1 MSFAEDLQDGKKAEE
16 LVRFKLSQTGKFEA
30 IWDCSDDKYFQSKD
44 IDILALKP
52 DGGIA
57 KIEVKADRQAH
68 RTGNLAW
75 EQKTSGNIGCFAK
88 TEADYIMYYVVGNG
102 ELYIFQPKEL
112 RRYIEQSH
120 KRMFPMGDNAEG
132 YLLNIKA
139 LFKEGTIRR
148 IL

>member
-16 LVRFKLSQTGKFEA
+16 LVRFKLSQTGKFVG

-120 KRMFPMGDNAEG
+120 KRMIPMGDNAEG
-132 YLLNIKA
+132 FLLSIKE
-139 LFKEGTIRR
+139 LLKEGKIRR

>member
-1 MSFAEDLQDGKKAEE
+1 MSFAEDLNDGKKAEE
-16 LVRFKLSQTGKFEA
+16 LVRFKLSQTGKFES

-44 IDILALKP
+44 IDILALKQ
-52 DGGIA
+52 DGQIT

-102 ELYIFQPKEL
+102 SLYIFQPKVL

-120 KRMFPMGDNAEG
+120 KRMIPMGDNAEG
-132 YLLNIKA
+132 FLLSIKE
-139 LFKEGTIRR
+139 LLKEGI
-148 IL
+148 IKEVI